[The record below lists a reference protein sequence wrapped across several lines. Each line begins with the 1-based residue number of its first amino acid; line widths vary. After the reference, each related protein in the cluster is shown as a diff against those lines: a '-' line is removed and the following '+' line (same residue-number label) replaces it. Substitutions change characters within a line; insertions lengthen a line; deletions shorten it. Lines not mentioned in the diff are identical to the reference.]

1 MSDILVQKNLNRW
14 FKEKWVDVSRKDKD
28 GKHPPC
34 GRSEAKTSS
43 KGYPKC
49 RPSVKVT
56 SKTPKTSG
64 SMSSG
69 EKQAATKRKRAK
81 KQGVGGKPTIVK
93 TDYAMRSDMSA
104 FSAAWDILKAST
116 ERKKLSLNRR
126 PNTGPTSFTNER
138 QKTKEQR
145 MIQDMIDAT
154 GNEQPRDVMNQK
166 GREQTPQEER
176 NQYQQMLEDF
186 QYGGY

>member
-1 MSDILVQKNLNRW
+1 MTRCTCHDVLIVKNLNRW
-14 FKEKWVDVSRKDKD
+14 FKEKWVDVSRTKD

-34 GRSEAKTSS
+34 GRSKGKLSG

-49 RPSVKVT
+49 RPSIKVS

-69 EKQAATKRKRAK
+69 QKQAATKRKRAK

-126 PNTGPTSFTNER
+126 PKTGPISFTNER
-138 QKTKEQR
+138 QKTEEQR
-145 MIQDMIDAT
+145 IIQDMIDAT
-154 GNEQPRDVMNQK
+154 GEQSHNVMEQE
-166 GREQTPQEER
+166 GREQTPKEDRYQYEHALEEA
-176 NQYQQMLEDF
+176 F
-186 QYGGY
+186 

>member
-1 MSDILVQKNLNRW
+1 M
-14 FKEKWVDVSRKDKD
+14 
-28 GKHPPC
+28 
-34 GRSEAKTSS
+34 
-43 KGYPKC
+43 
-49 RPSVKVT
+49 
-56 SKTPKTSG
+56 
-64 SMSSG
+64 
-69 EKQAATKRKRAK
+69 
-81 KQGVGGKPTIVK
+81 GGKPTIVK

-104 FSAAWDILKAST
+104 FSAAWDLLKAST

-126 PNTGPTSFTNER
+126 PNTGPISFTNER
-138 QKTKEQR
+138 QKTKEHR

-154 GNEQPRDVMNQK
+154 GEQLPDVMEQE

>member
-69 EKQAATKRKRAK
+69 QKQAATKRKRAK

-93 TDYAMRSDMSA
+93 TDYAMRSDMDA